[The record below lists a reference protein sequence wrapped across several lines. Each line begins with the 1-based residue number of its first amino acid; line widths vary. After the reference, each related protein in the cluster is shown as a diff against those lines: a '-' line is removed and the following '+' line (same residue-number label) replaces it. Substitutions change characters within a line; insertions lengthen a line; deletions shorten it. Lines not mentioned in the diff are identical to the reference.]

1 VDQTRTLTAGST
13 VWQEISGGQETIL
26 VGKKE
31 MNTRAYLSSF
41 NFKGTDQ
48 QKKVGDLSGGE
59 RNRLHLAKTLMR
71 GGNLL
76 LLDEPTNDLD
86 IQTLMVLEDYLD
98 NFPGNLIVVS
108 HDRYFLDRTVE
119 HVIRF
124 EGGGRL
130 REYPGNY
137 SAFLEARR
145 DEESEAAPSKSADAA
160 PKAGTQSDATPAAKR
175 KLSFKERKELEETE
189 ARIQAA
195 ELRGAEIERELSANA
210 SDAQVVQ
217 RLYEEREKL
226 TERLAGDLE
235 RWAELAE
242 FA

>member
-1 VDQTRTLTAGST
+1 
-13 VWQEISGGQETIL
+13 
-26 VGKKE
+26 
-31 MNTRAYLSSF
+31 
-41 NFKGTDQ
+41 
-48 QKKVGDLSGGE
+48 
-59 RNRLHLAKTLMR
+59 
-71 GGNLL
+71 
-76 LLDEPTNDLD
+76 
-86 IQTLMVLEDYLD
+86 
-98 NFPGNLIVVS
+98 
-108 HDRYFLDRTVE
+108 VE

-145 DEESEAAPSKSADAA
+145 GEESEAAPARPAARAVDAA
-160 PKAGTQSDATPAAKR
+160 RPAARQGDAPAAKR

-195 ELRGAEIERELSANA
+195 ELRGAEIERELAANA
-210 SDAQVVQ
+210 SDAHVVQ

-226 TERLAGDLE
+226 AERLAGDLE

>member
-1 VDQTRTLTAGST
+1 
-13 VWQEISGGQETIL
+13 
-26 VGKKE
+26 
-31 MNTRAYLSSF
+31 
-41 NFKGTDQ
+41 
-48 QKKVGDLSGGE
+48 
-59 RNRLHLAKTLMR
+59 
-71 GGNLL
+71 
-76 LLDEPTNDLD
+76 
-86 IQTLMVLEDYLD
+86 MVLEDYLD
-98 NFPGNLIVVS
+98 NLPGNLIVVS

-137 SAFLEARR
+137 SAFLEAHRE
-145 DEESEAAPSKSADAA
+145 EESEAAPAKSADTAR
-160 PKAGTQSDATPAAKR
+160 PAGQQSHTPPSAKR

-195 ELRGAEIERELSANA
+195 ELRGVEIEKELTANA
-210 SDAQVVQ
+210 SDAHVVH

-226 TERLAGDLE
+226 TEQLALDLE